1 MFWIG
6 DKFFSNEQPAD
17 RATVPDLSAIAEE
30 HRQLELRRFIKQK
43 EHSDIYYYGYA
54 IQVEYAVRSA
64 FVHLPA
70 FFVNTEAAQQPL
82 QTGAYRDWL
91 WNPVAPGGRLS
102 HLCKADKT
110 SVDLLEALDRRAR
123 LEAGWLLHR
132 EHGRVDADITCYTEQ
147 YLVQTAGKYFYISFY
162 NQILH

>member
-1 MFWIG
+1 
-6 DKFFSNEQPAD
+6 
-17 RATVPDLSAIAEE
+17 
-30 HRQLELRRFIKQK
+30 
-43 EHSDIYYYGYA
+43 YYYGYA

-70 FFVNTEAAQQPL
+70 FFVNTEAAQQSL
-82 QTGAYRDWL
+82 QTGAYRDWF
-91 WNPVAPGGRLS
+91 WNPVATGGRLS
-102 HLCKADKT
+102 HLCKADKA

-132 EHGRVDADITCYTEQ
+132 EHGRVDEDITCYTEQ
-147 YLVQTAGKYFYISFY
+147 YLVQTAAKYFYISFY